1 MRISPAAQIAAAMVL
16 TGSTGTAQALGP
28 DGSSP
33 LSVGFLRMALGGPV
47 LLLVAIVVTKK
58 RPTFFGCPLLVAGVA
73 TAAYQPLFFAGAEQT
88 GVAVGTVVTMGS
100 APIFAG
106 LLGWLVYT
114 EKLDFRWVLTTAVA
128 LFGGVLLVGGN
139 GFSAMDYG
147 GVAAAAGAGL
157 SYAVFIVA
165 TRRLFQDH
173 APLLVVGAALSLSA
187 VLLLPIGLM
196 ADYSWVASP
205 AGLSV
210 VLYLGLVATG
220 LAFAIYSY
228 GAERLLVADTAVMS
242 LVEPMVAFLLGVL
255 LLHEALTFQG
265 AVGGVILAGALLAL
279 ATQSGQRPGI
289 EV

>member
-47 LLLVAIVVTKK
+47 LLLVAMVVTKK
-58 RPTFFGCPLLVAGVA
+58 RPTFFGWPLVVAAAA
-73 TAAYQPLFFAGAEQT
+73 TAAYQLLFFTGVEQT

-106 LLGWLVYT
+106 ILGWLVFA
-114 EKLDFRWVLTTAVA
+114 EKLSFRWVLTTAVA

-139 GFSAMDYG
+139 GSSTMDYW
-147 GVAAAAGAGL
+147 GVTAAAGGGL

-173 APLLVVGAALSLSA
+173 APLLVVSAALSLS
-187 VLLLPIGLM
+187 VVFLLPVGLV
-196 ADYSWVASP
+196 ADFSWVASP

-210 VLYLGLVATG
+210 VLYLGLVVTA
-220 LAFAIYSY
+220 LAYAIYSF

-255 LLHEALTFQG
+255 LLHEALTLRG
-265 AVGGVILAGALLAL
+265 AVGAAILGGALLAL